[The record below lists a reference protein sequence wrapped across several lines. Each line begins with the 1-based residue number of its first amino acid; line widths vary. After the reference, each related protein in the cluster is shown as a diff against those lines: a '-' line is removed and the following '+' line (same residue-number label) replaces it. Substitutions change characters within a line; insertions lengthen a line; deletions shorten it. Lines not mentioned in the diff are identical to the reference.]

1 MRATISTC
9 ARLICFRLSVAL
21 MTIPTSLKQVLRFAC
36 VAVAWSSVAQGDA
49 AELHVGAAAVNLRCD
64 KTMPLAGSLEPRYTD
79 EQEGELRSVAVVIEK
94 PGQGKVA
101 IVACDVLWVPR
112 DLADIAVEEIART
125 TGIPAAHILINA
137 THTHS
142 APSPA
147 PAHAFGFSEVFRET
161 LRRAIVQ
168 SVQEACGHLAGGDA
182 QFFFRLGEEN
192 TIGANSRLLL
202 EDGNVTW
209 LNPAGEA
216 GESGKPTGPF
226 DPQLPVLDFRAV
238 DGTSR
243 ALIYNHSTHTIGTR
257 AGRDIRSPGFYGLAA
272 QELEGQIGG
281 IVCFLEGASGSTH
294 NITQVPVGEAVV
306 RLKRAVLAARETAQP
321 RPVESVAGIR
331 RPFRFRV
338 RNFNE
343 SEEDAKVLRYTT
355 KYAPTA
361 SDRIREIFANMRR
374 ELRSQQGEERETW
387 VQAIL
392 IGDVA
397 IVGVP
402 AEYFTSLGVDIKQ
415 RSPFPNTYVA
425 ELANDWIGYL
435 PDREG
440 HRLGGYQTWMGL
452 HSYAEEG
459 TGERVA
465 DEAVSILKELEQGRS
480 SGS

>member
-1 MRATISTC
+1 
-9 ARLICFRLSVAL
+9 
-21 MTIPTSLKQVLRFAC
+21 
-36 VAVAWSSVAQGDA
+36 
-49 AELHVGAAAVNLRCD
+49 
-64 KTMPLAGSLEPRYTD
+64 MPLAGGLEARFTS

-94 PGQGKVA
+94 ASQAKVA

-112 DLADIAVEEIART
+112 DLADAAVAEIEND

-147 PAHAFGFSEVFRET
+147 AAHAFGVSDVFRET

-168 SVQEACGHLAGGDA
+168 SVKDANARLEGGEATFYFQLS
-182 QFFFRLGEEN
+182 EEN

-202 EDGNVTW
+202 EDGNITW
-209 LNPAGEA
+209 LNPAREA
-216 GESGKPTGPF
+216 GTTGKPTGPF
-226 DPQLPVLDFRAV
+226 DPQLPVLDFRAP
-238 DGTSR
+238 DGKSR

-257 AGRDIRSPGFYGLAA
+257 AQRDIRSPGFYGLAA
-272 QELEGQIGG
+272 QELEREIGG

-294 NITQVPVGEAVV
+294 NIQNVPVAEAVERLKRVIRDARKSAQPRDVV
-306 RLKRAVLAARETAQP
+306 RL
-321 RPVESVAGIR
+321 AGIR
-331 RPFRFRV
+331 RPLKFKV
-338 RNFNE
+338 RHFDE
-343 SEEDAKVLRYTT
+343 AEEEAKVARYTT
-355 KYAPTA
+355 KYAPMH
-361 SDRIREIFANMRR
+361 SDRIREIFATMRR
-374 ELRSQQGEERETW
+374 ELRPKQGEERETW

-402 AEYFTSLGVDIKQ
+402 AEYFTSLGVDIKR

-452 HSYAEEG
+452 HCYAEVG

-465 DEAVSILKELEQGRS
+465 DEAVSILEELAKGTQTAQ
-480 SGS
+480 